1 VFLIRLN
8 SFLRR
13 HIVIICDA
21 IRDVAMVDVWLPYG
35 KTDVCVR
42 VPARNLLGSI
52 QPKEQP
58 GVADAKAEVEIALKE
73 PIGSKR
79 LSEIAKAEHKVA
91 IVVDDATRQAPS
103 DIMLLPVL
111 AELNA
116 AGVRDENVTVI
127 FGCGTH
133 RAVTSEEANRLLS
146 EEVLKRVKTVSH
158 DCKAQDLVYVG
169 TTKTHGNK
177 VYLNRAFAEAD
188 VKVLVGDVG
197 FHYYA
202 GYGGGRKSVLPA
214 VSGEETIKH
223 NHALLLNANARTGV
237 LTGNP
242 VHEDMTEAARLAK
255 VDFIVNVVA
264 NSKGEIVKAFAGDLE
279 QAFLEAV
286 KAVDA
291 MYRVTVDRRAD
302 IVVVS
307 PGGYPA
313 DINLF
318 QAYKAL
324 DNALEIVKRG
334 GVVILVAECPE
345 GHGNQVFYDW
355 MVRFGDLKAVEREI
369 KRNFV
374 LGGHKAYYLLKA
386 LQNHLIILVS
396 SLPDYYAVN
405 VFKLKTASAVNDAF
419 NEALKRA
426 GSQAK
431 VWVMPYGNFVLPEFK
446 SAEGI
451 VET

>member
-1 VFLIRLN
+1 
-8 SFLRR
+8 
-13 HIVIICDA
+13 
-21 IRDVAMVDVWLPYG
+21 MVDVWLPYG

-42 VPARNLLGSI
+42 VPARNFLGSI
-52 QPKEQP
+52 QPKEKTSA
-58 GVADAKAEVEIALKE
+58 ADAQAEVERALKE
-73 PIGSKR
+73 PIGAKR
-79 LSEIAKAEHKVA
+79 LSEIAKAENKVA
-91 IVVDDATRQAPS
+91 IVVDDATRQTPS
-103 DIMLLPVL
+103 SLMLLPVL

-116 AGVRDENVTVI
+116 AGVQDENITVI

-133 RAVTSEEANRLLS
+133 RAVTSEEAKRILG

-158 DCKAQDLVYVG
+158 DCKAADLVYVG
-169 TTKTHGNK
+169 TTQTHGNK
-177 VYLNRAFAEAD
+177 VYLNRTFAEAD

-214 VSGEETIKH
+214 IAGAESIKH
-223 NHALLLNANARTGV
+223 NHAMLLHSNASTGV
-237 LTGNP
+237 LAGNP

-264 NSKGEIVKAFAGDLE
+264 NSKGEIVKAFAGDAE
-279 QAFLEAV
+279 QAFLESV
-286 KAVDA
+286 KTVDA

-307 PGGYPA
+307 SGGYPA
-313 DINLF
+313 DIDLF

-324 DNALEIVKRG
+324 DNALEVVKRN

-345 GHGNQVFYDW
+345 GHGNQVFYEW
-355 MVRFGDLKAVEREI
+355 MVRLSGLKAVEREV

-386 LQNHLIILVS
+386 LQSHPIILVS

-405 VFKLKTASAVNDAF
+405 VFKLKTARAVNDAF
-419 NEALKRA
+419 AEALKTV

-431 VWVMPYGNFVLPEFK
+431 VWVMPYGSFTLPEVK
-446 SAEGI
+446 TGEGA
-451 VET
+451 